1 MALEIEKLL
10 DVTGWQILQALQ
22 ENARLS
28 YSELGQRVGL
38 SSPAVAE
45 RIRRMED
52 AGIISGYHAEINL
65 ARIGYPI
72 TAIIRMSTFAGER
85 CTRFAG
91 FVQDIPEVLKC
102 YRVTGSDSLILKVM
116 ASSVE
121 HLEAL
126 IDSLSAHG
134 QLTTSMV
141 LSTPVPRRT
150 IMPMG
155 EGVEER
161 QAGEASPRRG

>member
-10 DVTGWQILQALQ
+10 DDTGWQLLHALQ
-22 ENARLS
+22 QNARLS

-52 AGIISGYHAEINL
+52 AGIISGYHVELNRSKL
-65 ARIGYPI
+65 GYPI
-72 TAIIRMSTFAGER
+72 TAIIRMSTSPGDQ
-85 CTRFAG
+85 CSRFAT
-91 FVQDIPEVLKC
+91 FVQEIPEVLEC
-102 YRVTGSDSLILKVM
+102 YRVTGSDSLIMKVM

-121 HLEAL
+121 HLESL
-126 IDSLSAHG
+126 IDRLSAHG

-141 LSTPVPRRT
+141 LSAPVTRRVVKPVAENYHESLQTQT
-150 IMPMG
+150 IP
-155 EGVEER
+155 
-161 QAGEASPRRG
+161 

>member
-10 DVTGWQILQALQ
+10 DATGWQLLRELQQ
-22 ENARLS
+22 NARLS

-52 AGIISGYHAEINL
+52 AGIISGYHTEVNRAK
-65 ARIGYPI
+65 IGFPI

-91 FVQDIPEVLKC
+91 FAQDIPEVLEC
-102 YRVTGSDSLILKVM
+102 YRVTGSDSLVIKVM
-116 ASSVE
+116 ASSIE
-121 HLEAL
+121 HLETL

-141 LSTPVPRRT
+141 LSTPVERRT
-150 IMPMG
+150 ITPVVEAEG
-155 EGVEER
+155 ER
-161 QAGEASPRRG
+161 LRNEAAS

>member
-10 DVTGWQILQALQ
+10 DATGWQLLRELQQ
-22 ENARLS
+22 NARLS

-45 RIRRMED
+45 RIHRMED
-52 AGIISGYHAEINL
+52 AGIISGYHAEVNR
-65 ARIGYPI
+65 AKIGFPI
-72 TAIIRMSTFAGER
+72 TAIIRMSTLAGER

-91 FVQDIPEVLKC
+91 FVQNMPEVLEC
-102 YRVTGSDSLILKVM
+102 YRVTGSDSLVIKVM
-116 ASSVE
+116 ASSIE
-121 HLEAL
+121 HLETL

-141 LSTPVPRRT
+141 LSTPVERRT
-150 IMPMG
+150 ITPVVVAEG
-155 EGVEER
+155 ER
-161 QAGEASPRRG
+161 LRSEAAS